1 MGFQA
6 PGRRGAMD
14 QLNRMATELVD
25 EAIDFADELGIYE
38 YRLDSDAAVLD
49 FGVDHPGGVEAG
61 LMLTEI
67 QTAGLAS
74 VTSRLESVGDAAI
87 PHVELTTD
95 HPAMA
100 LLASQ
105 KAGWELAVEDF
116 EGLGSGPA
124 RALVAEEDVFDRL
137 GYAEAFDFA
146 VLALES
152 ETLPTGAAAAQ
163 VADLAG
169 VGESSVFLPTYATAS
184 ITGSVSAAARA
195 GELATY
201 RLFELGYD
209 PVDIHSVSA
218 VAPVAPVAADEA
230 GAMAR
235 TNDALAYGGEVHLT
249 VESASDRFDEL
260 PSTAGEEYGRP
271 FAEIFETADW
281 DFEEVPAEVF
291 GPATV
296 TVDVIGGETRTYG
309 ETNEALLVESFDL

>member
-1 MGFQA
+1 
-6 PGRRGAMD
+6 MD

-25 EAIDFADELGIYE
+25 EALDFADELGIAE
-38 YRLDSDAAVLD
+38 YRLDNEATVLD
-49 FGVDHPGGVEAG
+49 FGVEHSGGVEAG

-74 VTSRLESVGDAAI
+74 VTSRLASVGNASI

-105 KAGWELAVEDF
+105 KGGWELAVDDF

-124 RALVAEEDVFDRL
+124 RALVAEEDIFDRL

-146 VLALES
+146 VLTVES
-152 ETLPTGAAAAQ
+152 DSLPTDAATVQ

-169 VGESSVFLPTYATAS
+169 VGESGVFLPAYATAS

-209 PVDIHSVSA
+209 PADIHSVSGS
-218 VAPVAPVAADEA
+218 APVAPVAGSETA
-230 GAMAR
+230 AMAR
-235 TNDALAYGGEVHLT
+235 TNDAVAYGGEVHLT
-249 VESASDRFDEL
+249 VESAFDRFEEL
-260 PSTAGEEYGRP
+260 PSTASEEYDQP
-271 FAEIFETADW
+271 FAAIFEDADW
-281 DFEEVPAEVF
+281 DFEELPADVF
-291 GPATV
+291 GPAKI
-296 TVDVIGGETRTYG
+296 TVDVIGGETTVYG
-309 ETNEALLVESFDL
+309 ETNEDLLVESFEL